1 MTTAFI
7 THGDYLKH
15 VMGADHPECPER
27 LGAITQYLA
36 STELGDRIKWLAAQT
51 ASNEQIERVHPAEY
65 ICWLDSLQPD
75 KGLVYAD
82 ADTALNPHTMRAA
95 RLAAGAVTMA
105 TDMVLDQQVTNAF
118 CAVRPPGHHAETST
132 AMGFCFFNNIAVGVE
147 HALSR
152 EEIKRVAI
160 LDFDVH
166 HCNGTI
172 DSFKNRPEVLVCST
186 FQHPFYP
193 LRYYDIQRPNII
205 NSPLRAGTKGSE
217 FRLAI
222 KRDWLPALHKH
233 QPQMIFIS
241 AGFDA
246 HKDDPLGQLLL
257 DESDYRWVTNII
269 TDAAACY
276 AKDRIVSTLEGGY
289 NLLALAHSVHAH
301 IDVLAGK
308 TSDT

>member
-15 VMGADHPECPER
+15 TMGEDHPECPER

-36 STELGDRIKWLAAQT
+36 STKLGDRVKWLAAQP
-51 ASNEQIERVHPAEY
+51 ASEQMLEKVHPTDY
-65 ICWLDSLQPD
+65 IRWLDSLQPT

-82 ADTALNPHTMRAA
+82 PDTALNPHTMHAA

-105 TDMVLDQQVTNAF
+105 TDMVLTGEITNAF
-118 CAVRPPGHHAETST
+118 CAVRPPGHHAERST
-132 AMGFCFFNNIAVGVE
+132 AMGFCFFNNVAVGVE
-147 HALSR
+147 HALSHA
-152 EEIKRVAI
+152 EIKRVAI

-166 HCNGTI
+166 HCNGTV
-172 DSFKNRPEVLVCST
+172 DKFKDRPEVLVCST

-205 NSPLRAGTKGSE
+205 NSPLPAGTKGSE
-217 FRLAI
+217 FRRTVE
-222 KRDWLPALHKH
+222 RDWLPALHRH
-233 QPQMIFIS
+233 QPQMIFVS

-257 DESDYRWVTNII
+257 DESDYRWVTNLIVE
-269 TDAAACY
+269 AAACF
-276 AKDRIVSTLEGGY
+276 ANNRIVSVLEGGY
-289 NLLALAHSVHAH
+289 DLQALAYSVHTH
-301 IDVLAGK
+301 IDVLAGN
-308 TSDT
+308 